1 MQGVDDKNRNP
12 KKVLELG
19 GFLIREPSLAGLI
32 QEPFLYFGES
42 MPWTI
47 GRL

>member
-19 GFLIREPSLAGLI
+19 GSLREPSLAGPI